1 MKQQFQIGWQIRF
14 VRVTLNLKKI
24 HQFLYICSNFDFVYQ
39 ISRSNFLLDCV
50 QQFYDIHAK
59 FKQFQTRVYIYIY
72 TYEWMCSNSKRKD
85 SKIVT
90 NRKSGLVSSCQAA
103 ARVWKEEFKPD
114 EGVTRWNVGKDCRRV
129 SGNEDE
135 KKRRENG
142 REFRKFTVELIVRA
156 SARLCKKKKSVKK
169 WSMEEESSSRSFE
182 NISFLISKKFLFH
195 CTHEL

>member
-50 QQFYDIHAK
+50 YNNFTIFTQSLNN
-59 FKQFQTRVYIYIY
+59 FKLEYIYIY

-156 SARLCKKKKSVKK
+156 SARLCKKKKKVWRSGRWKK
-169 WSMEEESSSRSFE
+169 NPARVRSRIYRF
-182 NISFLISKKFLFH
+182 
-195 CTHEL
+195 